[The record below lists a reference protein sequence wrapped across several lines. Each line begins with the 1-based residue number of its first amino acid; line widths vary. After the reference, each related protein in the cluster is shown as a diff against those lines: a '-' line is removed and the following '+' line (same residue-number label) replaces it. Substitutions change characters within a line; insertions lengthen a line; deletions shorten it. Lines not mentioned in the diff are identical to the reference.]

1 MNYMKITKHDI
12 ANGEGIRVV
21 LWCSGCTLHCKECQN
36 PQTWDFNAGK
46 PFDDV
51 AKQELFDALDHP
63 WIQGL
68 TLSGGHPLEK
78 ENIECML
85 SLIREWQLA
94 NQSVKRSTESIMATV
109 RIVGAKSPTRI
120 CR

>member
-46 PFDDV
+46 PFDDT
-51 AKQELFDALDHP
+51 AKQELFEALDHP

-68 TLSGGHPLEK
+68 MMSLKTGRISKAVINLLRNAITLLK
-78 ENIECML
+78 VLRNI
-85 SLIREWQLA
+85 
-94 NQSVKRSTESIMATV
+94 T
-109 RIVGAKSPTRI
+109 
-120 CR
+120 